1 MPAATQQSLT
11 SRFSTETLLRVS
23 ILIFWATMGL
33 QIFAAPGNKMDGWGV
48 SQYLATAGFLG
59 FGLAFW
65 FNTRNIAI
73 QTLGWRSVLLLG
85 FQSLCGFI
93 LSTDLMYIV
102 AAEIPLVLPS
112 RAAGL
117 WIVTQTLLLTAWIF
131 WLDSTGEGNL
141 VFLQLP
147 QLPHIAVIL
156 LTDLGVFAVHAF
168 AFFLGY
174 LAASEAR
181 GRRSAERL
189 NAELRATQAL
199 LTESSRLAERAFV
212 ARELHDVLGHHLVA
226 LKVNLELLRHLV
238 EEEKARGPLENGLS
252 MVKKLLADV
261 REVVSGVRDQPG
273 MDLRGAIETL
283 RAGVK
288 ELSIELVFPAELR
301 IDEPSHAHVLFRCV
315 QEAITNT
322 LKHARAKTLW
332 VEFTETA
339 DGITLTLRDDGK
351 GAASLTLGN
360 GLSGMRERLEA
371 VGGRLDI
378 THGLGRGLSLIA
390 TIPKPDRR
398 QP

>member
-1 MPAATQQSLT
+1 MPTATKQNLIIMVSK
-11 SRFSTETLLRVS
+11 ETILRIS
-23 ILIFWATMGL
+23 ILVLWAMLGVR
-33 QIFAAPGNKMDGWGV
+33 IFADPENKADAFWV
-48 SQYLATAGFLG
+48 SQYFAMAGFLG

-65 FNTRNIAI
+65 FNTRNISMQA
-73 QTLGWRSVLLLG
+73 LDWRPLLLLG
-85 FQSLCGFI
+85 FQSLCGFV
-93 LSTDLMYIV
+93 LHTDLLYIV

-112 RAAGL
+112 RVAGL

-131 WLDSTGEGNL
+131 WLDASGEGNL

-181 GRRSAERL
+181 GRRSAEHL
-189 NAELRATQAL
+189 NAELRATRAL
-199 LTESSRLAERAFV
+199 LAESSRMAERASV

-226 LKVNLELLRHLV
+226 LKVNLELLHHLV
-238 EEEKARGPLENGLS
+238 AEEKARGPLENALS

-261 REVVSGVRDQPG
+261 REVVSGVRSQPE

-288 ELSIELVFPAELR
+288 ELPIELIFPAGLQVN
-301 IDEPSHAHVLFRCV
+301 EPSHAHALFRCV

-322 LKHARAKTLW
+322 IKHARAKTLW
-332 VEFTETA
+332 IEFAETR
-339 DGITLTLRDDGK
+339 DRITLTLRDDGK
-351 GAASLTLGN
+351 GATHLKPGN
-360 GLSGMRERLEA
+360 GLTGMRERLESA
-371 VGGRLDI
+371 GGALEI
-378 THGLGRGLSLIA
+378 THAAGCGLTLHA